1 MLRRQRTLVFVAV
14 VLALVFSKPAVWAL
28 PQAASDDV
36 RVQKNVP
43 YGEVDGVKLL
53 MDVYLPKTVAGKH
66 PGIVLVHG
74 GAWIGG
80 DKIFYANIGK
90 AFAKHGYDAFSVNYR
105 LAPKF
110 HYPAQLDDVQRAV
123 RFLRAHAADYDLDP
137 QRIGAMGDSAGG
149 YLVAFLGLCDTRDNS
164 DPTLANYSSKVQC
177 VVDFYGPTDFTIP
190 PEQAHLNAFTSRR
203 YTISPSLPPG
213 HQTFETH
220 LDTIVTNIL
229 TMFLGKKPGEDP
241 ALYREA
247 SPVVYASK
255 AAPPFLILQGTA
267 DTLVPPD
274 QSERLYDALHK
285 AGANVTLLLA
295 YGLPHAFLSPQPDL
309 YFDIAEGFFDRYL
322 KP

>member
-1 MLRRQRTLVFVAV
+1 MFRRQRTLFFVAV
-14 VLALVFSKPAVWAL
+14 ALALVFSQPAVLAFA
-28 PQAASDDV
+28 QVASDDV
-36 RVQKNVP
+36 TVQKNVP
-43 YGEVDGVKLL
+43 YGEVGGVKLL
-53 MDVYLPKTVAGKH
+53 MDVYLPKTAPSKR

-74 GAWIGG
+74 GGWVGG

-90 AFAKHGYDAFSVNYR
+90 AFAEHGYDAFSVNYR

-164 DPTLANYSSKVQC
+164 DPALANYSSKVQC

-190 PEQAHLNAFTSRR
+190 PEQAHINAFVAN
-203 YTISPSLPPG
+203 L
-213 HQTFETH
+213 
-220 LDTIVTNIL
+220 L
-229 TMFLGKKPGEDP
+229 TMYFGKKPGEDP
-241 ALYREA
+241 TLYREA
-247 SPVVYASK
+247 SPVIYASK
-255 AAPPFLILQGTA
+255 SAPPFLILQGTA

-309 YFDIAEGFFDRYL
+309 YFDIAEKFFDRYL

>member
-1 MLRRQRTLVFVAV
+1 MLQRQRTLVLVAAT
-14 VLALVFSKPAVWAL
+14 LALVFSKPAVQAL
-28 PQAASDDV
+28 PQTVSDDV
-36 RVQKNVP
+36 TVQKNVP

-53 MDVYLPKTVAGKH
+53 MDVYLPKTASGKH

-74 GAWIGG
+74 GGWVGG
-80 DKIFYANIGK
+80 DKVFYANIGK
-90 AFAKHGYDAFSVNYR
+90 AFAEQGYDAFSVNYR

-137 QRIGAMGDSAGG
+137 DRIGAMGDSAGG
-149 YLVAFLGLCDTRDNS
+149 YLVAFLGLRGTRDNS
-164 DPTLANYSSKVQC
+164 DPALANYSSKVEC

-190 PEQAHLNAFTSRR
+190 PEQAHLNAFVEN
-203 YTISPSLPPG
+203 L
-213 HQTFETH
+213 
-220 LDTIVTNIL
+220 L
-229 TMFLGKKPGEDP
+229 TMYFGKKPGEDP

-255 AAPPFLILQGTA
+255 DAPPFLILQGTA

-295 YGLPHAFLSPQPDL
+295 YGLPHAFLSPQPDF
-309 YFDIAEGFFDRYL
+309 YFDIAKKFFDRYL